1 MSVST
6 PRERWLVLATVLVGT
21 FIGTIN
27 NSVANVAVLDVLD
40 DFHVDVGAAVWFITG
55 YVLAFAV
62 LMPVAGRLADAYGVR
77 RVYLGGMTCFLVASV
92 AVAVAPTYPLA
103 AGGRVLQGVANA
115 PVLPTVMVTIAA
127 VFPPGMRGRAMGLW
141 AAVNGVAIALGPSLG
156 GVVTDALG
164 WRWAFWFDVPI
175 VALALV
181 LGRRYVPDL
190 RGARSGGDGGPAL
203 DVAGGALMTVGLVGV
218 MVALSQGT
226 DWGWTNAVVLVL
238 LAGGVALL
246 VAFWRRSTR
255 VEIPFLDLAMLRNRR
270 FGVLA
275 AIAGLQMAV
284 LYGVLFTV
292 PLLLVY
298 VFDRSV
304 GATGGLVVVLPLSMI
319 VAGPTMGHL
328 TDRLGI
334 RRLAGAGGVLLV
346 VASLVI
352 AAGVAAESL
361 ALVLVGLVVV
371 GAGVSAIQSPTAV
384 GVTEEIGDT
393 NRGVT
398 MGMFHTIRFLAGVL
412 GTAGSAALFTA
423 VGGGGDLDAL
433 SDSRLTR
440 AFTVDFVCIAM
451 VAVAAAALSRF
462 VPRWSTSA
470 SSPGVAPSVVLEV

>member
-1 MSVST
+1 VSGVT

-77 RVYLGGMTCFLVASV
+77 RVYLGGMMWFLVASV

-103 AGGRVLQGVANA
+103 AGGRVLQGIANA

-141 AAVNGVAIALGPSLG
+141 AAVNGIAIALGPSLG
-156 GVVTDALG
+156 GVVSDALG
-164 WRWAFWFDVPI
+164 WRWAFWFDVPL
-175 VALALV
+175 VVLALV

-190 RGARSGGDGGPAL
+190 RGAGRATSL
-203 DVAGGALMTVGLVGV
+203 DVVGGALMTGGLVGV

-238 LAGGVALL
+238 LAGGVVML

-255 VEIPFLDLAMLRNRR
+255 VAVPFLDLAMLRNRR

-292 PLLLVY
+292 PLLLVS

-346 VASLVI
+346 VAALLI
-352 AAGVAAESL
+352 AVGVAADSL
-361 ALVLVGLVVV
+361 ASVLVGLIVV

-440 AFTVDFVCIAM
+440 AFTVDFVCIAA
-451 VAVAAAALSRF
+451 VAVVATALSRL
-462 VPRWSTSA
+462 VPRSPTSTS
-470 SSPGVAPSVVLEV
+470 SPDVTPTVVLEV